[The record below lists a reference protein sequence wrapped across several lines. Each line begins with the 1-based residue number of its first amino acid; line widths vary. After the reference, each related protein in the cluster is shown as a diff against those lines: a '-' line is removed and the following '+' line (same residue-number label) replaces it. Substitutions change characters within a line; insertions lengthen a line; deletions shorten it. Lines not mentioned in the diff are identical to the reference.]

1 MEKEKVHQRFDEEK
15 LDQSL
20 IGEAAEEETD

>member
-1 MEKEKVHQRFDEEK
+1 MEKEKAHQRFAEEK

-20 IGEAAEEETD
+20 IGETAEEETD